1 MTESTVKIRAGIPAM
16 NAGLRRR
23 IRFSVGDP
31 VAFIELPEES
41 ILILRDIEMDR
52 ARQKSAADRVACPA
66 DFAPKEGLSGDR
78 ETATAQAAAECLRR
92 AGVKQVTADRSLPF
106 IYAEMIQRV
115 GIKMEC
121 DLTMGVIERRSKDA
135 EEIQSLRESQRT
147 TERAMEMACKLIAQ
161 AEARA
166 DGVLM
171 HQNEPLTAERVRTE
185 IDIFLLGE
193 GFTNPPSIIAC
204 GLEGADCHN
213 LGTGELRTG
222 QPVIVDIFPCSNATG
237 YNGDCTRSVVH
248 GDIPAELLRMR
259 TAIAAAK
266 AAGIAAVRPGVTGE
280 QVHQAVISTI
290 KSHGYSIGL
299 PTADTPP
306 DYCSMPHGTGHGV
319 GLEVHESPL
328 LDFKGPELIVGDV
341 VTVEPGLYSQSLG
354 GLRLE
359 DIVVVTP
366 EGCENLNH
374 LQEELSWA

>member
-1 MTESTVKIRAGIPAM
+1 MIEANVKIMAGIPGM

-31 VAFIELPEES
+31 VVFIELSEES
-41 ILILRDIEMDR
+41 VLILRDIEMDR
-52 ARQKSAADRVACPA
+52 ARKNSAADRVACPA
-66 DFAPKEGLSGDR
+66 DFAPEEGLSGDR

-92 AGVKQVTADRSLPF
+92 AGVECVTADRSLPF
-106 IYAEMIQRV
+106 IFAEMIQRAN
-115 GIKMEC
+115 IKVKC

-135 EEIQSLRESQRT
+135 EEIQSLCGSQRT
-147 TERAMEMACKLIAQ
+147 TERAMEMACKLIAH
-161 AEARA
+161 ADARP

-171 HQNEPLTAERVRTE
+171 HQGEPLTAEKVRTA

-222 QPVIVDIFPCSNATG
+222 QPIIVDIFPCSNATG

-248 GDIPAELLRMR
+248 GDIPDELIRMR
-259 TAIAAAK
+259 TAVAAAK

-280 QVHQAVISTI
+280 QVHRAVISTI
-290 KSHGYSIGL
+290 ESHGYSIGL
-299 PTADTPP
+299 PSADTPP

-319 GLEVHESPL
+319 GLEVHEPPL
-328 LDFKGPELIVGDV
+328 LDFKGPELVVGDV

-354 GLRLE
+354 GIRLE

-374 LQEELSWA
+374 LQEELSWD